1 MSRETVT
8 LGDIDKLAI
17 EVNRKPDIKHWKTT
31 VKAFAIKHNL
41 TDREAIDI
49 AQPIE
54 YTGLKK

>member
-41 TDREAIDI
+41 TDRKVFPSQRVVTFIGA
-49 AQPIE
+49 
-54 YTGLKK
+54 